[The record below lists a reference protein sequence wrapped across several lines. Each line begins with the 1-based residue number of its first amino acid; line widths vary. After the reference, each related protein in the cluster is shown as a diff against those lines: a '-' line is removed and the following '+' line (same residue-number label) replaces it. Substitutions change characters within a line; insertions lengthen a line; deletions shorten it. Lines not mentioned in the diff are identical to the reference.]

1 MNFNITISVAKGSLS
16 AAFLAYLKL
25 GSTPRQEQHATMVR
39 VGACIDCIYELF
51 AKQGSPAALLNTQI
65 VWNEVVEAKVKDP
78 SYVAFY
84 KDEMTSFHN
93 YYYETLRSDDE

>member
-1 MNFNITISVAKGSLS
+1 MSTSIPVAIAKACLAS
-16 AAFLAYLKL
+16 AFVSYLKL
-25 GSTPRQEQHATMVR
+25 GDAPRQEKHATMVR

-65 VWNEVVEAKVKDP
+65 MWNEVVEAKVKDP

-93 YYYETLRSDDE
+93 YYYETLRSYDE